1 VLTELRQYLAS
12 IGAKLKLDSSS
23 EKEILWEL
31 YTHFEDRVEELEE
44 TGVSEEEA
52 TKLAAECFGS
62 PQTVAGALNEA
73 HSSNN
78 WAQAIVAAL
87 PHLLVALL
95 FALRQWHNIFWLV
108 AILGSI
114 VVAVVYGWRRN
125 KPDWFFS
132 WLGYAILPL
141 LMVGFILLIL
151 LGQALSLLSTNL
163 PYGWWVW
170 LAALVYFPIMWWLL
184 IPLAVQTI
192 RRDWLL
198 GSVMVLPLPAIAGWF
213 LAVRQEEG
221 VSGGGNQ
228 PFLHGL
234 EPWIALSFFTLAGI
248 VILFVRLRQRPLKTG
263 VLLIAGLAIL
273 SLLACSSAGLN
284 FSNFVVLI
292 LVALFLLLGPA
303 LLGNRLERRE
313 AETWDHLLQERFAHK
328 H

>member
-1 VLTELRQYLAS
+1 MLTELRQYLAS
-12 IGAKLKLDSSS
+12 IGTKLKLDSSS

-31 YTHFEDRVEELEE
+31 YTHFEDRVEELTE

-62 PQTVAGALNEA
+62 PQTVAGELNEA
-73 HSSNN
+73 HTGSN
-78 WAQAIVAAL
+78 WAQAVVAAL
-87 PHLLVALL
+87 PHLLIALL
-95 FALRQWHNIFWLV
+95 FALRQWHNILWLV
-108 AILGSI
+108 AILGSV

-141 LMVGFILLIL
+141 LVVGFILILL
-151 LGQALSLLSTNL
+151 LGQALSLLSTDL

-170 LAALVYFPIMWWLL
+170 LAALVYFPIMWWLI
-184 IPLAVQTI
+184 IPIAVQTI

-198 GSVMVLPLPAIAGWF
+198 GSLMVLPLPAIAGWF
-213 LAVRQEEG
+213 LAVQQEEG
-221 VSGGGNQ
+221 LAGGGNQ
-228 PFLHGL
+228 LFFHSL

-248 VILFVRLRQRPLKTG
+248 VILFIRLRPRRLKTG

-273 SLLACSSAGLN
+273 SLLAFSSAGLD
-284 FSNFVVLI
+284 FSNFVVLT
-292 LVALFLLLGPA
+292 LVALFLVLGPA

-313 AETWDHLLQERFAHK
+313 AAIWDHLLWERFSHK